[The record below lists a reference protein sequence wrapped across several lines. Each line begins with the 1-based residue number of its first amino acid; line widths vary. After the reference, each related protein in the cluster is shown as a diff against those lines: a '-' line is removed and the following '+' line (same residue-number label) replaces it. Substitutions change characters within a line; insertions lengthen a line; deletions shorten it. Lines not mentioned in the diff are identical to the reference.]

1 VYKCKLIVLYYFDL
15 QLEIITELFSFVN
28 KKMIDRIKKLLEK
41 EQLSPSQF
49 ADEINIQR
57 SSLSHVLSG
66 RNKPSLD
73 FVMKIKQRFPD
84 INLDWL
90 IFGDGDMLIKKI
102 ESSSKIIKES
112 PIYDTKTSNQQIL
125 NFESQPKQSDKHA
138 DVDMTQSSKENLES
152 IKKYGE
158 STKIIILYG
167 NGTFEEFTKN

>member
-1 VYKCKLIVLYYFDL
+1 
-15 QLEIITELFSFVN
+15 
-28 KKMIDRIKKLLEK
+28 MIDRIKKLLEK
-41 EQLSPSQF
+41 DQLSPSQF

-73 FVMKIKQRFPD
+73 FVMKIKQRFPE

-102 ESSSKIIKES
+102 ESSSKINKES
-112 PIYDTKTSNQQIL
+112 PIHDSKTSNQQIL
-125 NFESQPKQSDKHA
+125 NFESQPKQSDNLA
-138 DVDMTQSSKENLES
+138 DIGMKQSPKENLES
-152 IKKYGE
+152 SKNDGE
-158 STKIIILYG
+158 STKVIILYG

>member
-1 VYKCKLIVLYYFDL
+1 
-15 QLEIITELFSFVN
+15 
-28 KKMIDRIKKLLEK
+28 MIDRIKKLLEK
-41 EQLSPSQF
+41 DQLSPSQF

-73 FVMKIKQRFPD
+73 FVMKIKQRFPE

-102 ESSSKIIKES
+102 ESSSKINKES
-112 PIYDTKTSNQQIL
+112 QIHDSKTSNQQIL
-125 NFESQPKQSDKHA
+125 NFESQPKQSDNLA
-138 DVDMTQSSKENLES
+138 DIGMKQSPKENLES
-152 IKKYGE
+152 SKNDGE
-158 STKIIILYG
+158 STKVIILYG